1 MADRF
6 GCRRAA
12 RFSRLEYAITCLGQH
27 LGEVADLGAFPAAFD
42 PLQGNEET
50 ASLPFFYA
58 H

>member
-6 GCRRAA
+6 SSRSAA
-12 RFSRLEYAITCLGQH
+12 RLSRLEYAIACLGQH
-27 LGEVADLGAFPAAFD
+27 LGEVTDLGAFSAALG